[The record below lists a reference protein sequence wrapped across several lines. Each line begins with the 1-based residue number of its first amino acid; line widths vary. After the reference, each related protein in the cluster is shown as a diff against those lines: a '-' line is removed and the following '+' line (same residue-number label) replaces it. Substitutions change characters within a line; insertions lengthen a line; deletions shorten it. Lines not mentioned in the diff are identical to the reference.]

1 MGELEIGQ
9 RVKFKSG
16 EMGVISTINHFP
28 SRGGYKTTVKVRLDG
43 GVNVLTNRPTSL
55 IPMVFNFKKKIP
67 EINFN

>member
-1 MGELEIGQ
+1 
-9 RVKFKSG
+9 
-16 EMGVISTINHFP
+16 MGVISTINHFP

-67 EINFN
+67 EKIFN